1 MLFIEYPRCSTCQKA
16 KRFLDSKDIKYDDRN
31 IIINNPTK
39 EELDKWIKLSNR
51 DINRFF
57 NTSGIKYRQLNL
69 KVKLREMSYE
79 EKVELLSTDGML
91 VKRPI
96 LVMDDKV
103 LIGFRKAEWEN
114 IKN

>member
-39 EELDKWIKLSNR
+39 EELDRWIKLSNR